1 MVGRGRTLAAPT
13 MRRMDIVELR
23 SDTFTRPTR
32 EMLKAMAEA
41 ELGDDVWGTDPTA
54 NALQEHCAE
63 LFGKEAGLYVPSGT
77 MGNETSLKAL
87 TNPGDDVITDAR
99 SHVVLFE
106 QGAPGVISGV
116 VLRTIETPD
125 GRLPVEAVQRL
136 IDSASVHT
144 SQPSL
149 VWLEN
154 THASSGGRVIPLEHI
169 KAVAAVAHEHGL
181 KVFLDGARI
190 FNASIASGTPIR
202 AYAAE
207 VDALSFC
214 FSKGLGAPV
223 GSMILG
229 TSEMIER
236 AWHIRQMLGGGMRQV
251 GLLCAAA
258 RVAVDTMVDRL
269 ADDHENAHRL
279 AEGVANALPGSLDP
293 STVETNMV
301 FIDTA
306 PFDAD
311 TIVRA
316 MADDGILVGGFSPT
330 RIRAVTSKEVTREG
344 IDRAIASFAKAVG
357 SRTAVAVAG

>member
-1 MVGRGRTLAAPT
+1 MP
-13 MRRMDIVELR
+13 RMDIVELR

-32 EMLKAMAEA
+32 EMLAAMADA

-63 LFGKEAGLYVPSGT
+63 MFGKEAGLYVPSGT

-125 GRLPVEAVQRL
+125 GRLPVDAVQRL
-136 IDSASVHT
+136 IGSASVHT

-169 KAVAAVAHEHGL
+169 RAVAAVAHEAGL

-229 TSEMIER
+229 TSEMIGR

-258 RVAVDTMVDRL
+258 RVAVDTMVERL
-269 ADDHENAHRL
+269 AEDHENARRL
-279 AEGVANALPGSLDP
+279 AEGVAEALPGSLDP

-301 FIDTA
+301 FIDTGR
-306 PFDAD
+306 FDAD
-311 TIVRA
+311 SIVRA
-316 MADDGILVGGFSPT
+316 MADDGVLVGGFSPT
-330 RIRAVTSKEVTREG
+330 RIRAVTSKEVDRAG
-344 IDRAIASFAKAVG
+344 IDRAIESFARAVG
-357 SRTAVAVAG
+357 VGPAVAVAG

>member
-1 MVGRGRTLAAPT
+1 MPA
-13 MRRMDIVELR
+13 MDIVELR
-23 SDTFTRPTR
+23 SDTFTRPTP
-32 EMLKAMAEA
+32 EMLRAMAEA

-54 NALQEHCAE
+54 NELQDHCAE

-87 TNPGDDVITDAR
+87 TNPGDDVITDSR

-116 VLRTIETPD
+116 LLRTIDTPD
-125 GRLPVEAVQRL
+125 GRLPVDAVKRL
-136 IDSASVHT
+136 IDNANEHT
-144 SQPSL
+144 SRPTL

-169 KAVAAVAHEHGL
+169 RAVAAVAHEAGL

-223 GSMILG
+223 GSMIVG
-229 TSEMIER
+229 SAPMIEKAR
-236 AWHIRQMLGGGMRQV
+236 HIRQMLGGGMRQV

-258 RVAVDTMVDRL
+258 RVAVDTMVERL
-269 ADDHENAHRL
+269 ADDHENARRL
-279 AEGVANALPGSLDP
+279 AEGLAEALPGSVDP

-301 FIDTA
+301 FIDTGRLA
-306 PFDAD
+306 ADA
-311 TIVRA
+311 IVRA
-316 MADDGILVGGFSPT
+316 MADEGVLVAGFGPT
-330 RIRAVTSKEVTREG
+330 RIRAVTSKEVDRAG
-344 IDRAIASFAKAVG
+344 IDRAIAAFANAVAG
-357 SRTAVAVAG
+357 SRETVAVAG